1 MTKAAKRPF
10 PRAWRRQW
18 QQTRQAAKRP
28 FPDMSGAE
36 AVYECAFAAQWLAD
50 SKGLIR
56 ERWSFADDLGAEW
69 EQPGLYRHR
78 PVALCWDDFF
88 GGGFAGYALNG
99 RAGSPFVALAVG
111 TQLPNMW
118 RARPPLQSPAV
129 GQERAYSSTRALP
142 GIREAVES
150 WEQNKTRLR
159 IGLGWSKPS
168 ASRGI
173 RPMDRDV

>member
-88 GGGFAGYALNG
+88 GGGICRICLKRPCRFPLCSAGGGDATAQYVARQAATSVACRGTRTRLFVNPSVARHQG
-99 RAGSPFVALAVG
+99 SSRKLGTKQNETSHRAGLVKAICIQG
-111 TQLPNMW
+111 N
-118 RARPPLQSPAV
+118 
-129 GQERAYSSTRALP
+129 
-142 GIREAVES
+142 
-150 WEQNKTRLR
+150 
-159 IGLGWSKPS
+159 
-168 ASRGI
+168 
-173 RPMDRDV
+173 